1 MLLGWAVTALTW
13 MGTSRRHRPTSHPGR
28 VGRTKRRCDLMDLNP
43 GGIIAW
49 IVVGLIAGWLA
60 GQVMK
65 GGGYGLVGDLIV
77 GLIGA
82 LIGGFLVGFFVH
94 GSVGLIGSIVVAF
107 IGALILLFIL
117 RAVSGNRLRAR

>member
-1 MLLGWAVTALTW
+1 
-13 MGTSRRHRPTSHPGR
+13 
-28 VGRTKRRCDLMDLNP
+28 MDLNP

-65 GGGYGLVGDLIV
+65 GGGYGIIGDLVI

-82 LIGGFLVGFFVH
+82 LLGGFLVGFFIQ
-94 GSVGLIGSIVVAF
+94 GSVGLIGSIIVAF
-107 IGALILLFIL
+107 VGAVVLVAIV
-117 RAVSGNRLRAR
+117 RALSGGRSPA